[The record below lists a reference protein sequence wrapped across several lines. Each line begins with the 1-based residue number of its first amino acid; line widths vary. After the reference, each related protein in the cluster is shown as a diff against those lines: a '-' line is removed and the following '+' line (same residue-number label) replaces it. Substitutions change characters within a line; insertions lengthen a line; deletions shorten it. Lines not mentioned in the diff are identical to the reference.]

1 MAGTGAAQL
10 DPERVIEA
18 PTIVGQLWLE
28 RSGENVTRCLL
39 DEGIWDLPIS
49 GLMENV
55 LEPGMTFVDVGANIG
70 YFSVL
75 GSRLVGPGGRV
86 FAIEPDEFNL
96 SLLRANLERHDCSN
110 VTVIPVAAWSE
121 RAELDFHR
129 PPDGAVARV
138 GQDDGS
144 GLHVP
149 AAPLDELVE
158 GPVDYLKV
166 DCEHSDHVVVR
177 GAAQVLERNP
187 SMLLSVEFHPWEGSH
202 LGESPAAILEG
213 YRAAGLRP
221 YEIVHRGIRP
231 ASWAEI
237 ANPELPEGNIS
248 FDFVMSRA
256 APEELKARG
265 LIARKS
271 LLERPGID
279 RAKQRLLR
287 AGGDLLGRI
296 PEPIRPRIR
305 YRDRRKRDS
314 G

>member
-1 MAGTGAAQL
+1 MAEAGAAQL

-18 PTIVGQLWLE
+18 PTIVGPLWLE
-28 RSGENVTRCLL
+28 RAGENVTRCLL

-49 GLMENV
+49 RLMENV
-55 LEPGMTFVDVGANIG
+55 LGPGQTFVDVGANIG

-75 GSRLVGPGGRV
+75 GSRLVGPSGRV
-86 FAIEPDEFNL
+86 LAIEPDEFNL
-96 SLLRANLERHDCSN
+96 NLLRANLERHGCSN

-121 RAELDFHR
+121 RGELDFHR

-144 GLHVP
+144 GLHVR

-158 GPVDYLKV
+158 GTVDYLKI

-177 GAAQVLERNP
+177 GAAELLRRNP

-202 LGESPAAILEG
+202 LGESPAEILEG
-213 YRAAGLRP
+213 YRAGGLRP
-221 YEIVHRGIRP
+221 YEIVQRGIRP
-231 ASWAEI
+231 ASWEEI
-237 ANPELPEGNIS
+237 ANPKLPEGNIS

-256 APEELKARG
+256 DPDELQAKG
-265 LIARKS
+265 LIARKR
-271 LLERPGID
+271 LLERPAID

-287 AGGDLLGRI
+287 AGG
-296 PEPIRPRIR
+296 
-305 YRDRRKRDS
+305 
-314 G
+314 